1 VNQLLIDNG
10 LLIGFATIAIIE
22 FIYILFLD
30 INLQMRQ
37 RQIVALKRHLTPL
50 EIEAYINEEFNPHP

>member
-1 VNQLLIDNG
+1 MGELLQNNLILVG
-10 LLIGFATIAIIE
+10 LGTVAVIE
-22 FIYILFLD
+22 FIYIIFLD

-50 EIEAYINEEFNPHP
+50 EIEAYINEEFNS